1 MITIRAIV
9 DSILTVD
16 LISLLYFKYALTMD
30 LISLLQQL
38 ALSSLSIDNIL
49 SIDCLSKY
57 CNNIFNILREPYLLV
72 PIERPFTTPYWDLN
86 LSDRNFLLYPAGQL

>member
-1 MITIRAIV
+1 MLITIRAIV

-57 CNNIFNILREPYLLV
+57 CNNIFNILREPYPCTLPPPPRL
-72 PIERPFTTPYWDLN
+72 PPPGRAL
-86 LSDRNFLLYPAGQL
+86 DRNRRLRGPNTT

>member
-1 MITIRAIV
+1 MLITIRAIV

-57 CNNIFNILREPYLLV
+57 CNNIFNILREPYGHSGGHK
-72 PIERPFTTPYWDLN
+72 PTGRKRTGKNI
-86 LSDRNFLLYPAGQL
+86 FLTAEIFFP

>member
-1 MITIRAIV
+1 MLITIRAIV

-57 CNNIFNILREPYLLV
+57 CNNIFNILREPYAKVGGISLHG
-72 PIERPFTTPYWDLN
+72 PRAAFQRPSPTALKFGPWE
-86 LSDRNFLLYPAGQL
+86 